1 MIFRPKVFAA
11 PSGSSEATST
21 SAGPRPRTESRTAPP
36 TTYAGNGTAR
46 SRGKRCIRDSR
57 HDIAE
62 SADPLD
68 LDLDLVAPAQGA
80 HSGRRAGQDQVA
92 RRERHDRRDEL
103 DDDVAGEDHLSGI
116 AVLADHAVDPGL
128 QREAHRLDL
137 GVDAWANRAERVEA
151 LSASELHIFLLQ
163 IARGDVVRASE
174 PQHVV
179 AP

>member
-21 SAGPRPRTESRTAPP
+21 SAGSRPRTESRTAPP

-80 HSGRRAGQDQVA
+80 HSGPRAGQDQIVPPGG
-92 RRERHDRRDEL
+92 RRALGGLRKMIGSDGASL
-103 DDDVAGEDHLSGI
+103 PSS
-116 AVLADHAVDPGL
+116 LAWTA
-128 QREAHRLDL
+128 
-137 GVDAWANRAERVEA
+137 
-151 LSASELHIFLLQ
+151 
-163 IARGDVVRASE
+163 
-174 PQHVV
+174 
-179 AP
+179 